1 MASKFLRE
9 YKVVVVGGGGVGKS
23 CLTIQMTQDHF
34 IDEYDPTIEDS
45 YRKQCVIDDE
55 FALLD
60 VLDTAGQEEYAAMRE
75 QYMVNGEGFM
85 LVFSITSQESLDEIH
100 ALHRQILRV
109 KGKQEGEHFPVVL
122 VGNKCDLEHE
132 RVVTREKAE
141 RSAAEFKCPYI
152 ETSAKSRINVEE
164 AFYDV
169 VREIRNYDR
178 NLGGLS
184 SNAGRNGGASGPDK
198 MEVSDGEAEAG
209 CCSKCVI
216 L

>member
-55 FALLD
+55 LALLD

-132 RVVTREKAE
+132 RAVSREKAE
-141 RSAAEFKCPYI
+141 RSAAEFQCPYI
-152 ETSAKSRINVEE
+152 ETSAKSRINVEN
-164 AFYDV
+164 AFFDV

-184 SNAGRNGGASGPDK
+184 SNNGRNGGPNGMDMMDK
-198 MEVSDGEAEAG
+198 EGGESEAG
-209 CCSKCVI
+209 CCKCVI

>member
-55 FALLD
+55 LALLD

-85 LVFSITSQESLDEIH
+85 LVFSLTSQESLDEIH
-100 ALHRQILRV
+100 DLHRLILRV
-109 KGKQEGEHFPVVL
+109 KGKQDGEHFPVVL

-141 RSAAEFKCPYI
+141 KSAAEFQCPYI
-152 ETSAKSRINVEE
+152 ETSAKSRIHVED
-164 AFYDV
+164 AFFEV
-169 VREIRNYDR
+169 VREIREYDR
-178 NLGGLS
+178 KLGGRTS
-184 SNAGRNGGASGPDK
+184 RGGTGPLTGNKEMGID
-198 MEVSDGEAEAG
+198 DGEPQAG